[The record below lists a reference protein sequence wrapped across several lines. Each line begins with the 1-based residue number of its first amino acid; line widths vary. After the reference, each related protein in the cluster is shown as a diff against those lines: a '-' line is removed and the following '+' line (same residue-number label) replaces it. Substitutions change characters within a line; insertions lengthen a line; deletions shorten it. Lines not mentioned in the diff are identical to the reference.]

1 MLGPIGSEIMRIF
14 RLLSPDEIDKYIV
27 REDEAV
33 VASPQKLAAGA
44 EYNLDNSP
52 HPSPDQKKEALK
64 EKDDNIVPFP
74 HMKSETSV
82 EGQAIN
88 DDFKPNSEIK
98 KIEVDDSS
106 RENTALESA
115 GILSASRI
123 KEIEKKRL
131 AEENN
136 KKDSTTVFL
145 IKERLKARKSK
156 QLLTESYAIT
166 LYQKNANQE
175 FGQEVEI
182 DEEGNRVSD
191 PMKGILLNKKQY

>member
-14 RLLSPDEIDKYIV
+14 RLLSPEEIDKYIV
-27 REDEAV
+27 REEEAV

-44 EYNLDNSP
+44 EYNLEDSSHPLPEKNKEDIKEEDNVVS
-52 HPSPDQKKEALK
+52 
-64 EKDDNIVPFP
+64 FP
-74 HMKSETSV
+74 HKKSETRV
-82 EGQAIN
+82 ENQLDAEN
-88 DDFKPNSEIK
+88 FKPKSET
-98 KIEVDDSS
+98 KIIEIDNPGGGD
-106 RENTALESA
+106 RTLESA

-131 AEENN
+131 AEEHN

-145 IKERLKARKSK
+145 IKERLKARKAK
-156 QLLTESYAIT
+156 QLLAESYAIS

-182 DEEGNRVSD
+182 DEEGNRISD

>member
-14 RLLSPDEIDKYIV
+14 RLLSPEEIDKYIV
-27 REDEAV
+27 REEEAV

-44 EYNLDNSP
+44 EYNLEDSSL
-52 HPSPDQKKEALK
+52 PSPEKNKEDNK
-64 EKDDNIVPFP
+64 EEDNIVPFP
-74 HMKSETSV
+74 RNQSKTPVEDQPDSE
-82 EGQAIN
+82 
-88 DDFKPNSEIK
+88 DFRPNSEIK
-98 KIEVDDSS
+98 KISVDDSKTNS
-106 RENTALESA
+106 TALESA

-145 IKERLKARKSK
+145 IKERIKARKAK
-156 QLLTESYAIT
+156 QLLTESYAIS